1 MRKRKKKCSGR
12 GKQKKSGGVKK
23 QYKCG
28 GVGGGAG
35 ESNTIN
41 VVVVQ
46 RKQ

>member
-35 ESNTIN
+35 EINTIN